1 MIARVTG
8 RLGARGSGVGAR
20 ESISERGWVVPA
32 AFVLLAAVE
41 GAAVAYVPA
50 VGIGLAAGTFVM
62 AAVVASDQPASRLF
76 LGLLLALLTG
86 YMFLGR
92 GLAHVGVGPA
102 YVGDVVLV
110 AAVLVLVFALARPA
124 RFDVLHGLL
133 IVYILL
139 GAALTVPYLGAYGLD
154 ALRDGVTWIYALF
167 AIAVSVIVL
176 PAHFERIT
184 AWYRRI
190 LPLFLLWVPLAYYL
204 DQIGTP
210 ALPGS
215 DVSAVVFKGGDIG
228 VHLAGVAAFILLGL
242 ATTPGAGGNL
252 RQALLWV
259 LWLVDVAVAGAVNRG
274 GLLAASIALVAVIFG
289 RSSQRLMVLVLVGF
303 SLLMGAALIN
313 PTVDTAAK
321 RDISLGQ
328 IVDNVGSIFSSSV
341 GPDSLQGSKEFRL
354 NWWGAIV
361 DYTVN
366 GPYFWTGKGFGINLA
381 DSDGFQTDGTLR
393 APHNSHMTILA
404 REGVPGLIL
413 WLALQAIFG
422 WRLLRAGYR
431 ALSDGRIFLVQMIG
445 WLFVYWLAA
454 LVNMSFDVYL
464 ESPQGGVW
472 FWVTFGLGIAAIG
485 AEVASRPSEVARRVP
500 TQAGAQAQTSGA

>member
-1 MIARVTG
+1 
-8 RLGARGSGVGAR
+8 
-20 ESISERGWVVPA
+20 
-32 AFVLLAAVE
+32 
-41 GAAVAYVPA
+41 
-50 VGIGLAAGTFVM
+50 
-62 AAVVASDQPASRLF
+62 
-76 LGLLLALLTG
+76 
-86 YMFLGR
+86 
-92 GLAHVGVGPA
+92 
-102 YVGDVVLV
+102 
-110 AAVLVLVFALARPA
+110 
-124 RFDVLHGLL
+124 
-133 IVYILL
+133 
-139 GAALTVPYLGAYGLD
+139 
-154 ALRDGVTWIYALF
+154 
-167 AIAVSVIVL
+167 
-176 PAHFERIT
+176 
-184 AWYRRI
+184 
-190 LPLFLLWVPLAYYL
+190 
-204 DQIGTP
+204 
-210 ALPGS
+210 
-215 DVSAVVFKGGDIG
+215 
-228 VHLAGVAAFILLGL
+228 
-242 ATTPGAGGNL
+242 
-252 RQALLWV
+252 V

-354 NWWGAIV
+354 NWWGEIV

-485 AEVASRPSEVARRVP
+485 AEVASRPSELARRVP